1 MQLPLIHLIL
11 VSQLLVLFP
20 KLILEVL
27 DAEKDLV
34 VFVDAAL
41 VGDANE
47 AVRVLPLVAEP
58 SPAPNPNSHALA
70 PAELLTLT
78 GWLYGHVPKAMLVA
92 VTGYDFSFGESLSA
106 EAESLVPEATNAVL
120 GILREFDRSF
130 TS

>member
-1 MQLPLIHLIL
+1 VKTWQLDITLAEQIA
-11 VSQLLVLFP
+11 SQ
-20 KLILEVL
+20 
-27 DAEKDLV
+27 DLV